1 MNPFQLK
8 HKTMIIRMPKEV
20 DHHIAEQFRHR
31 ADQLITQENIKRIE
45 FDFRDTQFMDS
56 SGIGVVMGRYQTIR
70 LLGGTVAATHVNE
83 RIYRIFQLAGLPKV
97 IEIQKEQVWNSEE

>member
-20 DHHIAEQFRHR
+20 DHHIAE
-31 ADQLITQENIKRIE
+31 QLITQENIKRIE

-70 LLGGTVAATHVNE
+70 LLGGTVAATHVND